1 MNISGVDPSGELGK
15 LFFNVQAKNGVSGE
29 QQQAK
34 QVQAGRT
41 NDSVALSGFAQE
53 VRDVSRQASEQPEIR
68 TDRVQAVQEALAKN
82 QPLATS
88 EQVAGS
94 LITDTILN
102 NLLSFT

>member
-15 LFFNVQAKNGVSGE
+15 LFSNVQAKNGISGD

-34 QVQAGRT
+34 QVQPGRT
-41 NDSVALSGFAQE
+41 NDSVALSEFAQE
-53 VRDVSRQASEQPEIR
+53 VKNVSRQVSEQPEIR
-68 TDRVQAVQEALAKN
+68 TDRVQAVQDALAKN

-102 NLLSFT
+102 SILSFS